1 MSDNVFTLCV
11 FSSRWKVTE
20 DMSWVELGV
29 SDPRQP
35 QAFYPIEEA
44 ELVQPG
50 DILAAR
56 CLMVPDTD
64 SHEVTLQGLSS
75 HMEMCDFFL
84 YFFTRR
90 EDLVNSPAGQ
100 QCTNRGPPEV
110 SWSSMGLTNIPEKS
124 YLLDDHFEK

>member
-1 MSDNVFTLCV
+1 
-11 FSSRWKVTE
+11 
-20 DMSWVELGV
+20 
-29 SDPRQP
+29 
-35 QAFYPIEEA
+35 
-44 ELVQPG
+44 
-50 DILAAR
+50 
-56 CLMVPDTD
+56 MVPDTD
-64 SHEVTLQGLSS
+64 MGGTVMQVSAVMNCHEGLILIFVMQGLSS

>member
-1 MSDNVFTLCV
+1 ML
-11 FSSRWKVTE
+11 E
-20 DMSWVELGV
+20 
-29 SDPRQP
+29 
-35 QAFYPIEEA
+35 
-44 ELVQPG
+44 PG

-56 CLMVPDTD
+56 CLMVPDNKTGNP
-64 SHEVTLQGLSS
+64 VMQGLSS

-110 SWSSMGLTNIPEKS
+110 SWSSMGLTNIPGKS
-124 YLLDDHFEK
+124 YLLDKYR

>member
-35 QAFYPIEEA
+35 QAFYPMEEA

-56 CLMVPDTD
+56 CLMVPDSE

-100 QCTNRGPPEV
+100 QCTNKV
-110 SWSSMGLTNIPEKS
+110 VNNFM
-124 YLLDDHFEK
+124 FF

>member
-1 MSDNVFTLCV
+1 ML
-11 FSSRWKVTE
+11 E
-20 DMSWVELGV
+20 
-29 SDPRQP
+29 
-35 QAFYPIEEA
+35 
-44 ELVQPG
+44 PG

-64 SHEVTLQGLSS
+64 MEGTVMQGLSS

-124 YLLDDHFEK
+124 YLLDDHFKK

>member
-100 QCTNRGPPEV
+100 QCTNKV
-110 SWSSMGLTNIPEKS
+110 VNKFYVL
-124 YLLDDHFEK
+124 